1 MKGDRYGR
9 LSFLLKWN
17 FCYTFVEM
25 LYIMEATLNITKE
38 KKIQTAF
45 RFKRSLIERLRTAA
59 RAENTS
65 VNEYVERVLAEK
77 LDMSL
82 EEKYEYVRQECRK
95 MKLHDID
102 VPENLKRLRGC
113 ISFTQEEIKADDKLE
128 YILGK

>member
-1 MKGDRYGR
+1 
-9 LSFLLKWN
+9 
-17 FCYTFVEM
+17 
-25 LYIMEATLNITKE
+25 MEATLNTAKNN
-38 KKIQTAF
+38 KVQTAF

-82 EEKYEYVRQECRK
+82 EKKYEYVRQECRK

-113 ISFTQEEIKADDKLE
+113 ISFTQEEVNADERLK